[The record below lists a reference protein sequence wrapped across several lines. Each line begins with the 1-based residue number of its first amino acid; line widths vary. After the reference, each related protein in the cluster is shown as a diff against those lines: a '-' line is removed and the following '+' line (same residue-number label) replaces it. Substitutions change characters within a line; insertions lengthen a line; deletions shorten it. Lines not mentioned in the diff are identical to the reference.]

1 MYSNVTLNNVADYS
15 DKRINIKDVP
25 LEDFVTTD
33 NMLQNKLGITT
44 AVKLPPQD
52 GNMPMYKKGN
62 ILVANIRPYLKK
74 IWFADKDGGCSSDV
88 LVFDVMDEYDPKFV
102 YYTLLRDDFF
112 VHMMKGSKG
121 TKMPR
126 GDKAQIMDFVIPKI
140 EIDEQQKI
148 ASILSTLDKKI
159 ELNNKI
165 NKELE
170 AMAKT
175 LYEYWFV
182 QFDFPDT
189 DGKPYKSS
197 GGNMAYSEELK
208 REIPEGWKSGIAS
221 DLFDFNPTMS
231 LAKGS
236 IGNYIDMNALPTEGY
251 MTKDIQKKE
260 FNGGVKFQ
268 NGDLVMARITPCLEN
283 GKTGLVT
290 LLDEEIGFGST
301 EFIVLRGKEISL
313 SSYASCLSRSELF
326 RKYAIANMTG
336 TSGRK
341 RVDAK
346 ALEVFSL
353 AIPTDD
359 ILKKFEEI
367 GSPFFDKMTSNTKE
381 NQKLTQL
388 RDWLLPMLM
397 NGQVKVAEHGN
408 VSDELMVAEPVVGY
422 GESN

>member
-1 MYSNVTLNNVADYS
+1 MNKVQYIYLKDICSVNQGLQIPISRRHKTNGTNRHFYITIQFLKNSVEDRTYIENPPVSTICTKDDILITRTGSTGKVITGIEGCFHNNFFRVNYD
-15 DKRINIKDVP
+15 R
-25 LEDFVTTD
+25 
-33 NMLQNKLGITT
+33 NKIDGRYLYYCLTSKAKQKEMQLRAGITT
-44 AVKLPPQD
+44 IPDLNHFMFLDMKIPYFDLSEQ
-52 GNMPMYKKGN
+52 KKISN
-62 ILVANIRPYLKK
+62 IL
-74 IWFADKDGGCSSDV
+74 DG
-88 LVFDVMDEYDPKFV
+88 
-102 YYTLLRDDFF
+102 
-112 VHMMKGSKG
+112 
-121 TKMPR
+121 
-126 GDKAQIMDFVIPKI
+126 IN
-140 EIDEQQKI
+140 
-148 ASILSTLDKKI
+148 KKI

-165 NKELE
+165 NQELE

-182 QFDFPDT
+182 QFDFPDAN
-189 DGKPYKSS
+189 GKPYKSS
-197 GGNMAYSEELK
+197 GGKMVYSEALK
-208 REIPEGWKSGIAS
+208 REIPEGWKSGVAS

-231 LAKGS
+231 LPKGS
-236 IGNYIDMNALPTEGY
+236 IGNYIDMNALPTDGF

-301 EFIVLRGKEISL
+301 EFIVLRGKEMSL

-326 RKYAIANMTG
+326 RKYAISNMTG

-353 AIPTDD
+353 AIPADD
-359 ILKKFEEI
+359 ILNKFEEI
-367 GSPFFDKMTSNTKE
+367 ASTFFDKMTLNTKE

-397 NGQVKVAEHGN
+397 NGQVKVRDHANET
-408 VSDELMVAEPVVGY
+408 DELIG
-422 GESN
+422 G